1 MLFQHAHALNG
12 AAAGAAYG
20 ILEFA
25 GMLSAF
31 QHQLCAAQNHL
42 RGIFLRFGA
51 GQAAGHAAISQ
62 SLNKL
67 VHPCRAAAGNAAGS
81 IDQTFWHGV
90 QTARRSHDLEEGFFF
105 LSGLKL
111 TLFAD
116 RHRSLMKYW
125 LGRVR
130 TILLPYILA
139 VAIYYLYFW
148 THHYFPFSQADF
160 GGYLVRGDLSSHFYF
175 VVTLVQFMVL
185 TPLFLWLARRFDP
198 VVLLPFALGLT
209 WLSSLYLQAILT
221 SAVPG
226 VTFPYG
232 DRVFL
237 SYLIYYLAGCCAGQ
251 SYSKFLALLER
262 NAPLIAVLAVLFAAW
277 DGVASWLG
285 FSGRREIPYL
295 ELVHTLY
302 ILSAILLL
310 FLLAA
315 RDRAPLSRLWAAVD
329 RASYLIYLYHC
340 LIIVIFND
348 QVIRLNLSSV
358 GTELVLRLLVVYP
371 VTIGGA
377 LLWQWMMRTL
387 RQHLTSGGRRVG
399 TRL

>member
-1 MLFQHAHALNG
+1 MPQGTRKKELSLLNLLFCILVVLIHCLSQPVSVLDHSSWQYALV
-12 AAAGAAYG
+12 
-20 ILEFA
+20 LCVQR
-25 GMLSAF
+25 LAF
-31 QHQLCAAQNHL
+31 V
-42 RGIFLRFGA
+42 
-51 GQAAGHAAISQ
+51 S
-62 SLNKL
+62 
-67 VHPCRAAAGNAAGS
+67 VP
-81 IDQTFWHGV
+81 
-90 QTARRSHDLEEGFFF
+90 GFFF

-139 VAIYYLYFW
+139 VTIYYLYFW
-148 THHYFPFSQADF
+148 THHYFPFSLADF

-340 LIIVIFND
+340 LVIVIFND

-358 GTELVLRLLVVYP
+358 ATELVLRLLVVYP

-377 LLWQWMMRTL
+377 LLWQWMIRTL

>member
-1 MLFQHAHALNG
+1 MSQGTRKKELSLLNRLFCILVVLIHCLSQPVSVLDHNSWQFALV
-12 AAAGAAYG
+12 
-20 ILEFA
+20 LCVQR
-25 GMLSAF
+25 LAF
-31 QHQLCAAQNHL
+31 V
-42 RGIFLRFGA
+42 
-51 GQAAGHAAISQ
+51 S
-62 SLNKL
+62 
-67 VHPCRAAAGNAAGS
+67 VP
-81 IDQTFWHGV
+81 
-90 QTARRSHDLEEGFFF
+90 GFFF

-116 RHRSLMKYW
+116 RHRSLIKYW

-148 THHYFPFSQADF
+148 THHYFPFSLADF

-175 VVTLVQFMVL
+175 VVALMQFVVL

-198 VVLLPFALGLT
+198 AILLPFALGLT
-209 WLSSLYLQAILT
+209 WLSSLYLQPILST
-221 SAVPG
+221 ILPG
-226 VTFPYG
+226 VEFPYG

-237 SYLIYYLAGCCAGQ
+237 SYLVYYLAGCCAGQ
-251 SYSKFLALLER
+251 AYPKFLALLEH
-262 NAPLIAVLAVLFAAW
+262 NAPLIAVLAVVFAAW
-277 DGVASWLG
+277 DAGASWLG
-285 FSGRREIPYL
+285 FSGRQSIPYL

-310 FLLAA
+310 FVLAS
-315 RDRAPLSRLWAAVD
+315 RDRTPLSRFWAAVD

-340 LIIVIFND
+340 LAIVIFND
-348 QVIRLNLSSV
+348 QVIRLNISSV
-358 GTELVLRLLVVYP
+358 ATELVLRLLIVYP

-377 LLWQWMMRTL
+377 LLWQWMMRAL
-387 RQHLTSGGRRVG
+387 RQHLTSSGRRVG

>member
-1 MLFQHAHALNG
+1 MA
-12 AAAGAAYG
+12 
-20 ILEFA
+20 
-25 GMLSAF
+25 
-31 QHQLCAAQNHL
+31 
-42 RGIFLRFGA
+42 
-51 GQAAGHAAISQ
+51 
-62 SLNKL
+62 
-67 VHPCRAAAGNAAGS
+67 NAA
-81 IDQTFWHGV
+81 
-90 QTARRSHDLEEGFFF
+90 RRPELSRLNILFCLMVIWIHIASQAVSNLDPTGWQFALVFIPQRLAFVSVPAFFF

-111 TLFAD
+111 TLFSA
-116 RHRSLMKYW
+116 RHSKLKKYW
-125 LGRVR
+125 LGRIR

-139 VAIYYLYFW
+139 VAVYYLYFW
-148 THHYFPFSQADF
+148 THHYFPFSLPDF

-175 VVTLVQFMVL
+175 VVTLVQFTVL

-209 WLSSLYLQAILT
+209 WLNSLYLQAILAT
-221 SAVPG
+221 AVPG
-226 VTFPYG
+226 LTFAYG

-237 SYLIYYLAGCCAGQ
+237 SYLVYYLAGCCAGQ
-251 SYSKFLALLER
+251 AYPKFLELLED
-262 NAPLIAVLAVLFAAW
+262 NAPLIVTLAVLFALW
-277 DGVASWLG
+277 DGAASWLG
-285 FSGRREIPYL
+285 FSGRRAVPYM

-310 FLLAA
+310 FVLAS
-315 RDRAPLSRLWAAVD
+315 RDRTPLSRFWAAVD

-340 LIIVIFND
+340 LAIVIFND

-387 RQHLTSGGRRVG
+387 RQHFTSSGRRVG